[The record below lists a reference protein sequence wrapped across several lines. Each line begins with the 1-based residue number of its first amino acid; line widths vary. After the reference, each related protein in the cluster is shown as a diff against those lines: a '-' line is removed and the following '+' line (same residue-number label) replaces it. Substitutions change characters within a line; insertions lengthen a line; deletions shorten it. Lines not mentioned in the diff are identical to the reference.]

1 MTGWQK
7 ALWWTLTA
15 VGAVAAVVLLVW
27 VATADLER
35 SSQAAGVIGSVAG
48 IAALGVGLWQ
58 LRVGAASAPSPVE
71 PVQAE
76 AGSNAARGTIRNAQA
91 RDTTPGAG
99 TSPTGGPGI
108 RATGGSN
115 AAGGDIDGSTAQH
128 GQ

>member
-1 MTGWQK
+1 MAGWQR
-7 ALWWTLTA
+7 ALWWTLTV

-27 VATADLER
+27 VSTADLEQ

-58 LRVGAASAPSPVE
+58 LRLAAASSPSAVE

-76 AGSNAARGTIRNAQA
+76 AGSNAARGSIRNARAQ
-91 RDTTPGAG
+91 DTAPGAG
-99 TSPTGGPGI
+99 TSPNGGPGI

-115 AAGGDIDGSTAQH
+115 AAGGDIDGSTARH

>member
-1 MTGWQK
+1 MAGWQR
-7 ALWWTLTA
+7 ALWWTLAA

-27 VATADLER
+27 VSTADLER

-58 LRVGAASAPSPVE
+58 LRVGAASAPSPE

-76 AGSNAARGTIRNAQA
+76 AGSNAARGSIRNARA
-91 RDTTPGAG
+91 RDTAPGAG
-99 TSPTGGPGI
+99 TSPNSGPGI

-115 AAGGDIDGSTAQH
+115 AAGGDIDGSTARH

>member
-1 MTGWQK
+1 M
-7 ALWWTLTA
+7 
-15 VGAVAAVVLLVW
+15 GAVAAVVLLVW
-27 VATADLER
+27 VSTADLER

-58 LRVGAASAPSPVE
+58 LRVGAASSPE

-76 AGSNAARGTIRNAQA
+76 AGSNAARGNVRNSQA
-91 RDTTPGAG
+91 RDTAPGAG
-99 TSPTGGPGI
+99 TSPNGGPGI

-115 AAGGDIDGSTAQH
+115 AAGGDIDGATARH

>member
-7 ALWWTLTA
+7 ALWWTLAA
-15 VGAVAAVVLLVW
+15 VGALAAVVLLVW

-58 LRVGAASAPSPVE
+58 LRAGAATPPAAE

-91 RDTTPGAG
+91 RDTAPGTG
-99 TSPTGGPGI
+99 TSPTGGSGI

-115 AAGGDIDGSTAQH
+115 AAGGDIDGATAQH